1 MKSKKAPYR
10 SLRNTNHWIKE
21 WKKQRR
27 KTRKIHTLSILK
39 SSPPE
44 SQWMKTWSHLLS
56 ALTNLITLLVLTL
69 ELLQWLDFYFPKD
82 IIGQYIFRCETLED
96 HYEGKN
102 PSFGEVMARLKN
114 DADFDE
120 LVKTLQMYYQDSIF
134 IVLRL
139 HQ

>member
-1 MKSKKAPYR
+1 MR
-10 SLRNTNHWIKE
+10 E
-21 WKKQRR
+21 
-27 KTRKIHTLSILK
+27 
-39 SSPPE
+39 
-44 SQWMKTWSHLLS
+44 
-56 ALTNLITLLVLTL
+56 
-69 ELLQWLDFYFPKD
+69 
-82 IIGQYIFRCETLED
+82 
-96 HYEGKN
+96 KN